1 MATSV
6 AIRLFICHQYNRIQM
21 ASLKEDIL
29 ISWRIA
35 SHSRLNSVVLWLCAA
50 LIVCVLLAYQFS
62 ARQPATVAL
71 DVGLSVI
78 RLALP
83 LLIIL
88 LVQELFS
95 REFERKLYLN
105 SFTYPRSR
113 AYWLLGRV
121 VTIFLICVGMLLIM
135 GLLLAMLTKFSGRGY
150 DTQTPVSLGLPYLVT
165 LGFIIV
171 DITVVIA
178 MSTLLAISASTYSF
192 VLIGT
197 IGFILIAR
205 SYTPIIQLL
214 HNNPYTVSTFSD
226 PRLYQDSLSML
237 SFILPDLGRLDVR
250 MIALYDRMAFMPA
263 DWPYLLGATVAYV
276 IALLGLT
283 VWILNKREFN

>member
-1 MATSV
+1 
-6 AIRLFICHQYNRIQM
+6 M

-35 SHSRLNSVVLWLCAA
+35 SHSRLNSIVLWLCSA

-83 LLIIL
+83 LLVIL
-88 LVQELFS
+88 LIQELFS
-95 REFERKLYLN
+95 REIERKLYLN

-135 GLLLAMLTKFSGRGY
+135 GLILALLAIFSASGY
-150 DTQTPVSLGLPYLVT
+150 EQATPIALGLPY
-165 LGFIIV
+165 IIV
-171 DITVVIA
+171 LAFIVVDTLVVIA

-197 IGFILIAR
+197 IGFTLIAR

-214 HNNPYTVSTFSD
+214 RNDPYTVSKFSD
-226 PRLYQDSLSML
+226 PHLYQDSLGLL

-250 MIALYDRMAFMPA
+250 MVALYDKMAFLPA
-263 DWPYLLGATVAYV
+263 DWPYLLGATLVYV
-276 IALLGLT
+276 VALLGLSI
-283 VWILNKREFN
+283 WILNKREFN